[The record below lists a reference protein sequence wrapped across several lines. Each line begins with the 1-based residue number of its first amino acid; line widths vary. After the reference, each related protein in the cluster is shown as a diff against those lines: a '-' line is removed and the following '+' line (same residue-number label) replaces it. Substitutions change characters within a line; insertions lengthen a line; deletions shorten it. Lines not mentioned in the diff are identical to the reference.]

1 MKAAAEDVEGMAEGR
16 HRAAIAVVP
25 MGDVGEAAV
34 RIVAANVQ
42 AVLGLPTDRLPRIP
56 VPEACYVPERRQY
69 DAARLIAHLQTWS
82 AGLPHL
88 KILALLAVDMGVP
101 ILRFVFGEA
110 QLGGRCAVVSS
121 FRLRRNPDGTD
132 VGLEHSYERLAKVA
146 LHETGHTFSLFHCDD
161 PRCLMH
167 FAPSVQHLDRIRLF
181 FCSRCDFLWKE
192 ARKSLAA
199 EGALG
204 KRDAAPQAP

>member
-1 MKAAAEDVEGMAEGR
+1 MRAAEDAEGLAEGR
-16 HRAAIAVVP
+16 LHAAIAVVP

-34 RIVAANVQ
+34 RIVAANIQ
-42 AVLGLPTDRLPRIP
+42 AVLGLPTDRLPRIA

-69 DAARLIAHLQTWS
+69 DAAGLIGHLQAWS
-82 AGLPHL
+82 AGLPYL
-88 KILALLAVDMGVP
+88 KVLALLAADMGVP

-110 QLGGRCAVVSS
+110 QLGGRCAVVSA

-161 PRCLMH
+161 PGCLMH
-167 FAPSVQHLDRIRLF
+167 FAPSVEHLDRIRLF

-192 ARKSLAA
+192 TRKSLAM
-199 EGALG
+199 ERALG
-204 KRDAAPQAP
+204 KRSTSRQAP